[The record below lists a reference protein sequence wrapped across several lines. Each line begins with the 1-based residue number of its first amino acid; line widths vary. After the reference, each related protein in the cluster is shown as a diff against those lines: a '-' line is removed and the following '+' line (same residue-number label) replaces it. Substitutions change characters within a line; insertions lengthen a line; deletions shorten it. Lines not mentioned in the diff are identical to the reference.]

1 IIFVFEVDR
10 LLALWDNT
18 QSAATG
24 GSGGPSLT
32 LVFVIL
38 GVLAVGGLLGLRWL
52 LRTTQESGIIAK
64 ARTFFQQM
72 IDGAKSVLSLR
83 RPWYFIVLTILL
95 WVDLVLMFYV
105 ILLALPET
113 QDMGVYMG
121 ALLLF
126 IGGIGWALPTPGGM
140 GSTHLIVR
148 ELFKVFGY
156 SALLG
161 NVVGALSNGATT
173 VFTIL
178 LGLIGLAW
186 FFFHPTVDQPASP
199 AETSA

>member
-1 IIFVFEVDR
+1 MLIWI
-10 LLALWDNT
+10 
-18 QSAATG
+18 
-24 GSGGPSLT
+24 
-32 LVFVIL
+32 
-38 GVLAVGGLLGLRWL
+38 
-52 LRTTQESGIIAK
+52 
-64 ARTFFQQM
+64 
-72 IDGAKSVLSLR
+72 
-83 RPWYFIVLTILL
+83 
-95 WVDLVLMFYV
+95 DLVYMFYV

-161 NVVGALSNGATT
+161 NVVGALSNGATA
-173 VFTIL
+173 VFTIFF
-178 LGLIGLAW
+178 GLIGLAW
-186 FFFHPTVDQPASP
+186 FFFQPVVDQPESRP
-199 AETSA
+199 ETGA